1 MTILVQT
8 QIENTQRSHTCP
20 EPDNLI
26 LVSGARPQASTARP
40 DAMKFFMCL
49 AEVTSGSKTS
59 VIIRGDEVES
69 QDKAL
74 EGLRKK
80 VDWMMW
86 GEIGGYGRRE
96 IR

>member
-26 LVSGARPQASTARP
+26 LVSGARPQTSTARP

-49 AEVTSGSKTS
+49 AGVTSDSTTS
-59 VIIRGDEVES
+59 VVIRGDDVES

-74 EGLRKK
+74 EGLIKR
-80 VDWMMW
+80 VDWLMW
-86 GEIGGYGRRE
+86 REISGYGR
-96 IR
+96 